1 MGVRP
6 PRGSTP
12 RESAV
17 DETSFGFT
25 GLFPLPSVR
34 LHDPHMH
41 MSWGLLTLHDLYCNG
56 DEPLAPFAKIYHFGH
71 VSARESPPRGE
82 MINAVSQVFMRCRTT
97 EEPELLHQP
106 DPTLL
111 CPICNRILEIPIR
124 TNCGHTSCA
133 ECLRW
138 HMSTSPH
145 LGCPEC
151 HAPIDSCS
159 PQPDRFAEKIV
170 GALECFCPER
180 NDGCPWIG
188 TRAGLAAHAKECRAS
203 RVRLIQD
210 DNSQFGKAHE
220 PKPVRFKGWGIE
232 EGGTM
237 TGVGEGL
244 VGALRSAHST

>member
-1 MGVRP
+1 
-6 PRGSTP
+6 
-12 RESAV
+12 
-17 DETSFGFT
+17 
-25 GLFPLPSVR
+25 
-34 LHDPHMH
+34 
-41 MSWGLLTLHDLYCNG
+41 
-56 DEPLAPFAKIYHFGH
+56 
-71 VSARESPPRGE
+71 
-82 MINAVSQVFMRCRTT
+82 
-97 EEPELLHQP
+97 
-106 DPTLL
+106 
-111 CPICNRILEIPIR
+111 
-124 TNCGHTSCA
+124 
-133 ECLRW
+133 
-138 HMSTSPH
+138 MSTSPH

-237 TGVGEGL
+237 TGVGEVAREAWEGRRPKPPSSD
-244 VGALRSAHST
+244 LRSPSLAQEQCGRRTPEPFDCPWGCGESIEGGNTGLERHRDACSREPRRLMATIRQLQVQNQQLTSENRELETSSVPTWVRPSPAGPGACIE

>member
-1 MGVRP
+1 
-6 PRGSTP
+6 
-12 RESAV
+12 
-17 DETSFGFT
+17 
-25 GLFPLPSVR
+25 
-34 LHDPHMH
+34 
-41 MSWGLLTLHDLYCNG
+41 
-56 DEPLAPFAKIYHFGH
+56 
-71 VSARESPPRGE
+71 
-82 MINAVSQVFMRCRTT
+82 MRCRTT

-106 DPTLL
+106 DPALF
-111 CPICNRILEIPIR
+111 CPICSRILDIPIR

-138 HMSTSPH
+138 HMATSPH

-203 RVRLIQD
+203 RVRHTRA
-210 DNSQFGKAHE
+210 DNSQYGKAHE
-220 PKPVRFKGWGIE
+220 PEPVRFGGWGVK
-232 EGGTM
+232 GGGGRGGLVAACTQR
-237 TGVGEGL
+237 TRHSGARGVGRAAIQPSLIRVPPRLRRSCAVVELQNPLTAPGVVVRASRVAIPGL
-244 VGALRSAHST
+244 SGTGMRVLASRGG